1 MSIVTPPLTGS
12 FTSRCAH
19 VIERLGLAMAGASCG
34 LFVATHMSG
43 AEIELF
49 GSFGMVLGMVVI
61 GALGFYVGIDIP
73 RVFRHRAQSGDELPK
88 TDIVELLSAAGT
100 FLAALAA
107 FTSVYMIVTDP
118 AVGLGWTFTIA
129 GWWMLGVTMQIAAG
143 VIARWRNGHATEAEA

>member
-1 MSIVTPPLTGS
+1 MSEATLPMTGS
-12 FTSRCAH
+12 FISRCAH

-34 LFVATHMSG
+34 LFVATHMSS
-43 AEIELF
+43 AEIEMF

-73 RVFRHRAQSGDELPK
+73 RVFRRRAQSGDDLPK

-118 AVGLGWTFTIA
+118 VVGLGWTFTIA
-129 GWWMLGVTMQIAAG
+129 GWWLVGVTMQIAAG
-143 VIARWRNGHATEAEA
+143 IIARWRNGHTTEAEA

>member
-1 MSIVTPPLTGS
+1 MDEASPPLTGS
-12 FTSRCAH
+12 FISRCAH
-19 VIERLGLAMAGASCG
+19 VIERIGLAMAGASCG
-34 LFVATHMSG
+34 LFVATHMSD
-43 AEIELF
+43 ARIELF
-49 GSFGMVLGMVVI
+49 ASIGMVFGMIVL

-73 RVFRHRAQSGDELPK
+73 RVFRRRAGRGDDLPK

-118 AVGLGWTFTIA
+118 VVGPGWTFTIA

-143 VIARWRNGHATEAEA
+143 VIARWRNGHAAEAEA